1 MNYTDNPRKV
11 YGKVEIVYS
20 DAAVSKEIEC
30 TQSGNSE
37 ISHPNEVYWG
47 YAVPSVRACTMDGN
61 STMDGSFQMMND
73 GCVVGWWS
81 GQLCG
86 ADGVFANPPY
96 IELSFVQRPIISWT
110 IHGDEKLG
118 QYPVAFTLDCKR
130 NGTIVKTLTVTN
142 NQSVKL
148 NVEPKVDDITEIR
161 LTVQKWSHPNAC
173 AKILQFY
180 ESLFEVYEGDAMQM
194 FEVNE
199 EQSAA
204 DGNYNINSDTMTV
217 TLHNTDRKFDKGYL
231 RSLVVLDRK
240 ITPSI
245 GIENENGEIE
255 YTPLGTF
262 YSDEWQMSQDS
273 QWVKCMGVDKLL
285 RMQART
291 YIGYPLADNVSLYE
305 IAEHIL
311 VQSGLRPSEFV
322 ISESLKDIVVGKAYL
337 PKTTTWDA
345 LQELANAGLC
355 RVYKDRLDRTI
366 IRSEEETAVKSTV
379 AITPSNMFS
388 YVSNISLTEFAN
400 SIKVEYCEIGI
411 EDTLVDAAEIEL
423 ALDPKEQKTV
433 EVDYTAD
440 IAYAAAVSDN
450 ANIRI
455 RAFTTGVNACSITL
469 ENIAD
474 NIQLGKIVVS
484 GNAINITTKS
494 ITKRDERSVEDYG
507 VVEYT
512 HPTSELV
519 QSIEHAEYIATTLLE
534 KMQAGKGVITQ
545 TWRGNPVLELGSKY
559 ESYDRFNDKSELVC
573 EYNKITYDGGLKQE
587 TRGRKI

>member
-1 MNYTDNPRKV
+1 MSYTSNPRKV
-11 YGKVEIVYS
+11 HGKVEIVYS

-30 TQSGNSE
+30 IQSGNAE

-61 STMDGSFQMMND
+61 STMDGTYQMMND

-81 GQLCG
+81 NVHCD
-86 ADGVFANPPY
+86 ANGVFANPPY

-118 QYPVAFTLDCKR
+118 QYPATFRLECKR
-130 NGTIVKTLTVTN
+130 NGTVVKTLTIN
-142 NQSVKL
+142 NNKVKFS
-148 NVEPKVDDITEIR
+148 VEPKVEDITEIR
-161 LTVQKWSHPNAC
+161 LTVLKWSHPNAC

-180 ESLFEVYEGDAMQM
+180 ESLFEVYEGDSMQM

-245 GIENENGEIE
+245 GIEKSDGTVE
-255 YTPLGTF
+255 YTSLGTF

-273 QWVKCMGVDKLL
+273 QWVKCMAVDKLL
-285 RMQART
+285 RMQSKT
-291 YIGYPLADNVSLYE
+291 YIGFPLTDNVSMYD

-322 ISESLKDIVVGKAYL
+322 ISESLKDIVVDMAYL
-337 PKTTTWDA
+337 PKTTAWDA
-345 LQELANAGLC
+345 LQEIANAGLC
-355 RVYKDRLDRTI
+355 RVYKDRQDRTI
-366 IRSEEETAVKSTV
+366 VRSEEEVASKSEV
-379 AITPSNMFS
+379 VINPSNMFS
-388 YVSNISLTEFAN
+388 YVSSISLTEFAN
-400 SIKVEYCEIGI
+400 SIRVEYCEILV
-411 EDTLVDAAEIEL
+411 EDDLVDAAELEV
-423 ALDPKEQKTV
+423 ALDPKEIRTIEAEYTK
-433 EVDYTAD
+433 EV
-440 IAYAAAVSDN
+440 AYAAAISN
-450 ANIRI
+450 NTNIRI
-455 RAFTTGVNACSITL
+455 RAFTTGVNACTITI

-474 NIQLGKIVVS
+474 TIQLGVVTVS
-484 GNAINITTKS
+484 GNAISINTKA

-519 QSIEHAEYIATTLLE
+519 QSVEHAEYIASVLLR
-534 KMQAGKGVITQ
+534 KMQAGAGVITQ
-545 TWRGNPVLELGSKY
+545 TWRGNPALELGNKY
-559 ESYDRFNDKSELVC
+559 EAYDRFNTKSDLVC
-573 EYNKITYDGGLKQE
+573 EYNKITYDGGLTQE
-587 TRGRKI
+587 TRGRKV